1 MGERERERRDDRF
14 RRPRCFGAP
23 CNLAFKMMDSGG
35 GTSTVE
41 CRGCRTLLRYPATGA
56 ESHVACVICGTVTD
70 LRPLSRLICGGCR
83 TMLEYP
89 SGAQSVMCT
98 VCESVNSTT
107 QRQLTGE

>member
-1 MGERERERRDDRF
+1 MGGERRDDDAQVVH
-14 RRPRCFGAP
+14 RRADHG
-23 CNLAFKMMDSGG
+23 FKMDNGG

-56 ESHVACVICGTVTD
+56 ESHVACVICGTVAD

-89 SGAQSVMCT
+89 SGAQSVMCHRLR
-98 VCESVNSTT
+98 VG
-107 QRQLTGE
+107 QLHD

>member
-1 MGERERERRDDRF
+1 M
-14 RRPRCFGAP
+14 
-23 CNLAFKMMDSGG
+23 
-35 GTSTVE
+35 E